1 MPTPRVSGGI
11 IADQTLTGSLKYFK
25 MAGAFAY
32 TVSDGTITLD
42 SSTAGGDPGVTYYY
56 LVGADKPVP
65 ESLAELALRQ
75 IMEKCNIVEIGILGA
90 VGAETA
96 IHFSAANTS
105 FGWLDAAG
113 AVDTVAMVAAVA
125 ALGANVTV
133 PTTTGGD
140 VDDNTVAP
148 VTISRSTTVTIVEV
162 PFLLA

>member
-11 IADQTLTGSLKYFK
+11 IADQMLTGSLKYFK
-25 MAGAFAY
+25 MVGAFAY
-32 TVSDGTITLD
+32 TVSDGTVTLD

-56 LVGADKPVP
+56 LVGVDKPVP

-75 IMEKCNIVEIGILGA
+75 IMEKCNIVEIGI
-90 VGAETA
+90 VGVPGSETA

-113 AVDTVAMVAAVA
+113 VVDTAAMVAAVA
-125 ALGANVTV
+125 ALGATVTV
-133 PTTTGGD
+133 PTTSSGP
-140 VDDNTVAP
+140 VDDNTVVP
-148 VTISRSTTVTIVEV
+148 VTATPSTTVTITEV